1 MITISEVLEEAA
13 RVCAD
18 RGTKFHSYSPY
29 SVECHNL
36 AEAIRALAA
45 KYENCIVA
53 EGASVGVAEQK
64 SLDAM
69 LEETARFSIV
79 YAPHA
84 TAPFF
89 DRVPLYRAKGP
100 TK

>member
-1 MITISEVLEEAA
+1 MTIPISEVIEA
-13 RVCAD
+13 CN
-18 RGTKFHSYSPY
+18 F
-29 SVECHNL
+29 SVENRTPL
-36 AEAIRALAA
+36 EAQDMIRNRIRALAA
-45 KYENCIVA
+45 QYEGCIVA

-89 DRVPLYRAKGP
+89 DRVPLYRAKEA
-100 TK
+100 K